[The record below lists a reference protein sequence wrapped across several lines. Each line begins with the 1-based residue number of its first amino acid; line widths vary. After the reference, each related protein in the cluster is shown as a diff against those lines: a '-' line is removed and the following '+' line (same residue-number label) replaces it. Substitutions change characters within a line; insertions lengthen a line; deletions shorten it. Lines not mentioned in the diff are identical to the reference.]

1 MPTYSKNIRYIKEA
15 IFAKLNNDVTL
26 RELLGG
32 IGRIFHHNPHKEPV
46 YPCVIYELIDDRDNP
61 FNTTQIDGQ
70 STRSNFRA
78 TIFSN
83 ASTTE
88 ESDNI
93 ESKIKELLNGQ
104 RTLDTTKIICY
115 SCIRDSLVGPIKDPN
130 LQVWVTP
137 IRYRV
142 TWATK

>member
-1 MPTYSKNIRYIKEA
+1 MPTYAKNIRYLKEA
-15 IFAKLNNDVTL
+15 IFAKLNDDVTL
-26 RELLGG
+26 RGLLGG
-32 IGRIFHHNPHKEPV
+32 TGRIFHRNPPKEPV
-46 YPCVIYELIDDRDNP
+46 YPCVIYAVIDDRDDP
-61 FNTTQIDGQ
+61 FNLTQIDGQ
-70 STRSNFRA
+70 TTRSNIRV

-83 ASTTE
+83 NSTTE

-93 ESKIKELLNGQ
+93 ESQIKVLLNGQ

-115 SCIRDSLVGPIKDPN
+115 SCIRDTLIEPIKDPD